1 MFIPGLGNIKKY
13 FQTVKY
19 VMKVPINFGKYIL
32 MSGKNYTILKIIIL
46 RCLFLRYV
54 YEVFEYFN
62 LAKHRTHLSL
72 RNFYHSVAQRNS
84 WPTF

>member
-46 RCLFLRYV
+46 KCYYKDILRKKKLHEQRC
-54 YEVFEYFN
+54 
-62 LAKHRTHLSL
+62 
-72 RNFYHSVAQRNS
+72 
-84 WPTF
+84 